1 MAKRPPIQR
10 SRKPREGELNR
21 RVFLHRLAL
30 WGGGGYVLACK
41 PGAKSA
47 PAPQAPLKPSWM
59 AKALTS
65 SHQTFTDAE
74 YETMSAA
81 VERILPRDQDPGAI
95 DLGVP
100 VYIDR
105 MLTSPELHEMHDVV
119 LGGLTALER
128 RAEVSHH
135 QRFAALD
142 PKDQDALLAEFRN
155 APDGSGKQ
163 HFFEA
168 LFTLT
173 LEGAFGDPSYG
184 GNKDRKGWALVGF
197 DTSMPPG
204 YDPMPGMKH

>member
-1 MAKRPPIQR
+1 MAKRPAIPR
-10 SRKPREGELNR
+10 SRKPREGEHDR
-21 RVFLHRLAL
+21 RVFLRRLAF
-30 WGGGGYVLACK
+30 WGGGSYVLACR
-41 PGAKSA
+41 
-47 PAPQAPLKPSWM
+47 PAPNAEPPRPPTVKPSWM
-59 AKALTS
+59 AKALTT

-105 MLTSPELHEMHDVV
+105 MLTSPELREMHDVV
-119 LGGLTALER
+119 LGGLAALQR
-128 RAEVSHH
+128 RAEVSY
-135 QRFAALD
+135 QKRFAALA
-142 PKDQDALLAEFRN
+142 PAEQDKLLEELRN

-163 HFFEA
+163 RFFDA

-173 LEGAFGDPSYG
+173 MEGALGDPSYG
-184 GNKDRKGWALVGF
+184 GNKDRQGWALVGF

-204 YDPMPGMKH
+204 YDPMPGMKP